1 MALQGLDRATA
12 PAADMAKRMLDQ
24 IDGGWW
30 NVYIGGPE
38 SGGHG
43 WSPEVVREYARHG
56 INHFM
61 LTYVGRQHKGPLTTA
76 QGKADAIDALKIA
89 NSYGYTKNF
98 PLCLDVEIGT
108 FNSSPSKTVAYTKA
122 WCATVKSAG
131 ARPGVYAN
139 PAPLKAMAQG
149 KVPAEFVW
157 VASWLNHGPTPHDPH
172 AIPQLP
178 NDLWGKPGER
188 AWQYAGEFD
197 KRPCQVLGLDVD
209 INVADVGCL
218 ASPPGGAQRQP
229 GHKGRAST
237 GARLL
242 HRGSRGKAVQQLT
255 RRLSFVPSKGTG
267 QPYLDGPRG
276 SLGPEAEAALKA
288 FQREHRLDADGVY
301 GPATQHALS
310 RAIQLERAR
319 RRAGPR
325 RPPAERQPATKK
337 EPAKTNGNP
346 RKPATTLR
354 ELVDEVRRLDAETD
368 RAWQRLVAYGT
379 ARRRQAEKGGVG
391 RDPSIAEI
399 TAILRRM
406 EQTLEALVAIEQR
419 ELALEHPTLAEPT
432 AGTEEQPAGAAEP
445 TATMTA
451 TIAAGGN
458 GAGGATALGGAGSPP
473 VKLDELTDEQL
484 HERVDKL
491 DRAIAR
497 SRLLLMRRYVEA
509 DKALG
514 IVTPRRRP
522 TPGQPE
528 PKHADPRHADPRHAD
543 RPRQKHA
550 DPAEPRQTP
559 RPRPRPTGPKKPR
572 PRVEPHIKDLQ
583 SALNRFT
590 SKYLENV
597 SPLIV
602 DGIEGPS
609 TKKRLRR
616 VKYYLGYRG
625 AEQRSASYT
634 PELLKHMEHPRSPR
648 HANPAKLSR
657 ALSRRRKQHKLAAKT
672 AATSAGVAQFDGK
685 PVAAWMKPYL
695 DWARAHGWRGTLNS
709 GYRTPEYSEH
719 LCRGICG
726 APSCP
731 GRCAG
736 RSSHHSIRV
745 KPGGAID
752 VSDYVKF
759 GELMRQCPYSPRIY
773 NNLPSDRV
781 HFSSTGN

>member
-1 MALQGLDRATA
+1 
-12 PAADMAKRMLDQ
+12 MAKRMLDQ
-24 IDGGWW
+24 IGGGWW

-56 INHFM
+56 IDHFM
-61 LTYVGRQHKGPLTTA
+61 LTYVGRQEKGPLTAA

-89 NSYGYTKNF
+89 GTYGYSGKF

-108 FNSSPSKTVAYTKA
+108 FNSAPSKTVAYTKA
-122 WCATVKSAG
+122 WCTTVKSAG

-139 PAPLKAMAQG
+139 PAPLKAMAQA

-178 NDLWGKPGER
+178 ADLWGKPGER

-218 ASPPGGAQRQP
+218 ATPPGGQQ
-229 GHKGRAST
+229 GRKAKVASGT
-237 GARLL
+237 RLVR
-242 HRGSRGKAVQQLT
+242 RGSRGRAVQKLT
-255 RRLSFVPSKGTG
+255 RALSLVPSKTG
-267 QPYLDGPRG
+267 RPYLDGPRG

-288 FQREHRLDADGVY
+288 FQREHRLDPDGVY
-301 GPATQHALS
+301 GPATHHALA

-319 RRAGPR
+319 RQGGHKR
-325 RPPAERQPATKK
+325 RPAERQPA
-337 EPAKTNGNP
+337 NGGS
-346 RKPATTLR
+346 RTPATTLR
-354 ELVDEVRRLDAETD
+354 ELVDDVRRLDAETD

-379 ARRRQAEKGGVG
+379 ARRHMAEKVGG
-391 RDPSIAEI
+391 RDPSMTEI

-406 EQTLEALVAIEQR
+406 EQTLEALVALEQR
-419 ELALEHPTLAEPT
+419 ELALEHPTVAEPT
-432 AGTEEQPAGAAEP
+432 AATEEQTAGEQTATLTATMGSGENGAGAAS
-445 TATMTA
+445 
-451 TIAAGGN
+451 
-458 GAGGATALGGAGSPP
+458 ALGGSGTQPM
-473 VKLDELTDEQL
+473 KLDQL
-484 HERVDKL
+484 SDQQLLERVDKL

-497 SRLLLMRRYVEA
+497 SRMQLMRRYVETERT
-509 DKALG
+509 LG
-514 IVTPRRRP
+514 VVTPRRAP
-522 TPGQPE
+522 TPTPTPTRRPKPKPKRPEKRPE
-528 PKHADPRHADPRHAD
+528 PH
-543 RPRQKHA
+543 
-550 DPAEPRQTP
+550 
-559 RPRPRPTGPKKPR
+559 
-572 PRVEPHIKDLQ
+572 VKDLQ
-583 SALNRFT
+583 NALNRFT

-597 SPLIV
+597 SPLMV
-602 DGIEGPS
+602 DGVEGPA

-634 PELLKHMEHPRSPR
+634 PELLQHMGHPRSPR
-648 HANPAKLSR
+648 HANPAKLAR
-657 ALSRRRKQHKLAAKT
+657 ALSRRRKQHKLAA
-672 AATSAGVAQFDGK
+672 AAAAPAAGVATFDGK

-695 DWARAHGWRGTLNS
+695 DWARAHGWQGTLNS

-719 LCRGICG
+719 LCHGICG

-731 GRCAG
+731 GKCAG

-752 VSDYVKF
+752 VSDYVRF
-759 GELMRQCPYSPRIY
+759 GELMRQCPYSPRIF

-781 HFSSTGN
+781 HYSSTGN